1 MLGSTPEYVTIKAM
15 LTMLRRKKKRTQGY
29 QETPPS
35 ISSFQ
40 HFRKVFF
47 SRGVV
52 VFGFIVVMLLMLMA
66 VFSPLIAPYD
76 PYAQNLD
83 NVMAKPSLIHWL
95 GTDTVGRDT
104 LSRIIYGSRTSL
116 IVAVVA
122 LGLAAGIG
130 MSLGLVAGYFGGIT
144 HSIIMRFIDALMAVP
159 MMLLALTIA
168 AVLGGGLTN
177 IIIALGIALVPT
189 YARLM
194 CGQAMTVK
202 QNDYVTAARSIG
214 AGNLII
220 MIRHVAPNC
229 FPPLIVMMTMQIGI
243 TILAEAG
250 LSFLGIG
257 INPPGAAWG
266 AMVSEGY
273 RYLTKNPI
281 LSFAPGLAIMLVV
294 FAFNMIGDGLR
305 DALDPRLRGTL

>member
-1 MLGSTPEYVTIKAM
+1 MFK
-15 LTMLRRKKKRTQGY
+15 RKKEVTSDY
-29 QETPPS
+29 QEAPPRVKT
-35 ISSFQ
+35 FQ
-40 HFRKVFF
+40 YFRRVFF

-52 VFGFIVVMLLMLMA
+52 IFGFFVVVLFIIVA
-66 VFSPLIAPYD
+66 IFAPLISPHD
-76 PYAQNLD
+76 PYEQDLD
-83 NVMAKPSLIHWL
+83 NVMAKPSFQHWL

-104 LSRIIYGSRTSL
+104 LSRIIYGSRASL
-116 IVAVVA
+116 MVGFVA

-130 MSLGLVAGYFGGIT
+130 MSLGLIAGYFGGIV
-144 HSIIMRFIDALMAVP
+144 HAVIMRFIDALMTVP
-159 MMLLALTIA
+159 MILLALTIA

-177 IIIALGIALVPT
+177 VIIALGIALIPT

-194 CGQAMTVK
+194 CGQAMAIK
-202 QNDYVTAARSIG
+202 QNDYVTAVRSIG
-214 AGNLII
+214 ASNLVI

-257 INPPGAAWG
+257 IKPPGAAWG

-273 RYLTKNPI
+273 RYLTISPI